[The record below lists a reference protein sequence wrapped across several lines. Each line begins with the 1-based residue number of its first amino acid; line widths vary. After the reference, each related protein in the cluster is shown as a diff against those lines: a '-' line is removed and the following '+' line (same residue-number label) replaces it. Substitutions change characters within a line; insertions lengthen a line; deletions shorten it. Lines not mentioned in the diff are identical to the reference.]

1 MPDIE
6 DLFRKRKELLSRI
19 DEEIRDT
26 YTREVTLLFTDI
38 VGSTRYFERM
48 GDIEGRQMVQ
58 THNDLLFPII
68 ERHGGTVIK
77 TIGDSIMA
85 SYEDPLKAVNSA
97 VEMQKALKR
106 LNEKRS
112 PGTGI
117 HVRMGLHY
125 GKAVVEEKDLFG
137 DMVNASARVES
148 LADGEE
154 ILISSS
160 LKTQI
165 DNSGLPFVFLGT
177 ETVKGKEQEIGFF
190 LVNWNDRSEEE
201 ISSSWENR
209 KKKKQAAPDGTKG
222 PDRGVQLSIQK
233 LPDLKVLAAERS
245 PLSKSGNP
253 FLNRVMIPHPD
264 LFFGRQQTVK
274 RIMNR
279 LSGEHPQSVSI
290 VGERRIGKSSLLK
303 YLSFP
308 ETRIRL
314 LTPPESYIF
323 LLLDFQQMRK
333 ITEAEIVSEMI
344 DGIIQAIGKGGSIS
358 VPGDFDGLKLIC
370 EYFTEKGIKLIFL
383 FDEFECV
390 TKNESIGPEFYSY
403 LRSLANNYTL
413 GFVTASGKNLKDMCV
428 SRAISDSPFFNIFA
442 TLNLTLFRKKEA
454 ESLISG
460 LSKFGKIDLAPLKEE
475 ILSLGGDYPFFLQ
488 MACSSWYDFLEEEEK
503 EAAGF
508 VEKTIPRQV
517 RDLFR
522 EEAEPHF
529 EYILET
535 LSEKERAALK
545 QSSAAAPLDPEDPFV
560 RELLRKGYLM
570 ENDEGNIL
578 PFSKEFG
585 RFIETYLL

>member
-6 DLFRKRKELLSRI
+6 DLFRKRKELLSQI
-19 DEEIRDT
+19 DEEIHKN

-68 ERHGGTVIK
+68 ERHDGTVIK

-97 VEMQKALKR
+97 VEMQKALKK

-112 PGTGI
+112 SVKGV

-125 GKAVVEEKDLFG
+125 GKAVVEDKDLFG

-148 LADGEE
+148 QADGEE

-165 DNSGLPFVFLGT
+165 ENSELPFVFLGK

-190 LVNWNDRSEEE
+190 LVNWNNRSEEE
-201 ISSSWENR
+201 ISSSWKNR
-209 KKKKQAAPDGTKG
+209 KKKKQAVPDGTEDPG
-222 PDRGVQLSIQK
+222 RGVKLSIQI
-233 LPDLKVLAAERS
+233 LPDLKVLTAKRS
-245 PLSKSGNP
+245 PLLKSGNP
-253 FLNRVMIPHPD
+253 FLNRVMIPHPA
-264 LFFGRQQTVK
+264 LFFGRQQMVK

-308 ETRIRL
+308 ETRIQF

-323 LLLDFQQMRK
+323 LFMDFQQMRK

-344 DGIIQAIGKGGSIS
+344 NGIIQAIGKGGVIS
-358 VPGDFDGLKLIC
+358 VPGDFEGLKLIC
-370 EYFTEKGIKLIFL
+370 EYFTEKGIRLIFL

-413 GFVTASGKNLKDMCV
+413 GFITASGKNLKDMCF

-442 TLNLTLFRKKEA
+442 TLNLSLFRKKEA
-454 ESLISG
+454 ESLICG
-460 LSKFGKIDLAPLKEE
+460 LSKFGKIDLGPLKEG
-475 ILSLGGDYPFFLQ
+475 ILSLGGYYPFFLQ
-488 MACSSWYDFLEEEEK
+488 MACSSWYDFLEEEGK
-503 EAAGF
+503 EASGF
-508 VEKTIPRQV
+508 VKKTTPRQV
-517 RDLFR
+517 RDFFR

-535 LSEKERAALK
+535 LPEGERAALK
-545 QSSAAAPLDPEDPFV
+545 ASSAAASLNPEDPFV

-570 ENDEGNIL
+570 EDDEGNIL
-578 PFSKEFG
+578 PLSKEFLK
-585 RFIETYLL
+585 FFETYQF